1 MNVALVVFAKPPL
14 RGRVK
19 TRMHGALTPEA
30 AARMYEA
37 GLRDIVARVQM
48 LGVSVQIAYV
58 DMPGGDGFFAAA
70 FPDIPRFAQ
79 VGSDLGARMA
89 AAIERLFR
97 SGRDAVVIVGADV
110 PTLPIA
116 YLEEALVAVRQTSL
130 VFGPAEDG
138 GYYLIGVQHDAWPS
152 AEVVFEG
159 IPWSTPEVLSHS
171 LTRARN
177 ASIPYHLLP
186 SWYDV
191 DEPADLERAVL
202 DVERGS
208 HLDRWLRDRR

>member
-1 MNVALVVFAKPPL
+1 RPGLAREPGRLRCGRRLPTRSAHKGRGARQGPATRSRAPAARTARARLPAQMAPRRPDPENRPQPHPPRPLSHRHVSRSPGSPLSSTRGRRMNVALVVFAKPPL

-37 GLRDIVARVQM
+37 GLRDIVARVRM
-48 LGVSVQIAYV
+48 LGISVQIAYV

-116 YLEEALVAVRQTSL
+116 YLEEAL
-130 VFGPAEDG
+130 
-138 GYYLIGVQHDAWPS
+138 
-152 AEVVFEG
+152 
-159 IPWSTPEVLSHS
+159 
-171 LTRARN
+171 
-177 ASIPYHLLP
+177 
-186 SWYDV
+186 
-191 DEPADLERAVL
+191 
-202 DVERGS
+202 
-208 HLDRWLRDRR
+208 